1 MKIKKNIANVI
12 TALNLACGCISLTM
26 LINQQFKL
34 AILFVALAAVFDF
47 FDGFVA
53 RLLHVKSELGK
64 QLDSLSDVVSFG
76 VVPGFVMFF
85 LLQFAIKDQVFSGV
99 ELLPYAAFLI
109 PVFSAFRL
117 AKFNIDENQTDKFIG
132 LPTPANA
139 LLIFSLLAIQQ
150 SIGES
155 QFFPWYAELSS
166 LLNQPWIL
174 FAIVILFSY
183 LLVSPLPLMAMKFKN
198 FKWSDNAFRFILVFV
213 SAVLV
218 FLFYF
223 AAVPIILILYIIL
236 SIIENSLKSKT
247 KTI

>member
-1 MKIKKNIANVI
+1 MKLKKHIANFI

-26 LINQQFKL
+26 IINQQFKL

-53 RLLHVKSELGK
+53 RLFHVKSELGK

-76 VVPGFVMFF
+76 VVPGFVMYYLMLFS
-85 LLQFAIKDQVFSGV
+85 IKDQVFSGA
-99 ELLPYAAFLI
+99 EILPYTAFLI

-139 LLIFSLLAIQQ
+139 LFIFSLLAIQQ
-150 SIGES
+150 GIAES
-155 QFFPWYAELSS
+155 GLFPWYNEIKSS
-166 LLNQPWIL
+166 LSQPWIL
-174 FAIVILFSY
+174 LAIVILFSY

-198 FKWSDNAFRFILVFV
+198 FKWSGNAFRFSLMLVSLVLILI
-213 SAVLV
+213 
-218 FLFYF
+218 FYF
-223 AAVPIILILYIIL
+223 AAVPIIILLYFIL

-247 KTI
+247 